1 MRERRAG
8 ETRSGTFLK
17 NRLIRR
23 KLGRLPDKSL
33 DAMTDY
39 GLNDHEIGRYFRMTT
54 SSVRRLRR
62 ALRRRR

>member
-1 MRERRAG
+1 MRERKAG
-8 ETRSGTFLK
+8 DTLSGKFLK

-23 KLGRLPDKSL
+23 KLGGLPDKSL

-39 GLNDHEIGRYFRMTT
+39 GLNDQEIGRYFRVTT